1 MTKSVIDEEVKN
13 FKISFIELP
22 NLVILTTVSDGSCFF
37 HSVLRAF
44 NTSYIT
50 SKSITDRVN
59 LARTF
64 RNALADRLDEIDPV
78 SGKNY
83 YSVLNQGRLSE
94 ISEGIKEYTKDGLQ
108 KELRSEASVDNI
120 YQELI
125 SNALHIDIYIIDGAK
140 KDIFSVGNSFD
151 CYYKGRNSIILYYSG
166 GHYEVI
172 GLKHSNGEIDTIFTP
187 LHPLIQSCRSRLISN
202 IHPPITSPTKY
213 KLRSSSPK

>member
-1 MTKSVIDEEVKN
+1 MPKSIIDEEVKN

-22 NLVILTTVSDGSCFF
+22 NLVILTTISDGSCFF

-64 RNALADRLDEIDPV
+64 RNALADRLDEIDPIT
-78 SGKNY
+78 GKNY
-83 YSVLNQGRLSE
+83 YSGLNQGRLSE

-140 KDIFSVGNSFD
+140 KDIYSVGSSFD

-166 GHYEVI
+166 GTYEVI

-202 IHPPITSPTKY
+202 INPPIASPTKY

>member
-1 MTKSVIDEEVKN
+1 MPKSIIDEEVKN

-50 SKSITDRVN
+50 SKSITERVN

-64 RNALADRLDEIDPV
+64 RNALADRLEEIDPIT
-78 SGKNY
+78 GKNY
-83 YSVLNQGRLSE
+83 YSGLNQGRLSE
-94 ISEGIKEYTKDGLQ
+94 ISEGIKEYTKEGLQ
-108 KELRSEASVDNI
+108 KELRSESSVDNI

-140 KDIFSVGNSFD
+140 KDIYSVGSSFD

-202 IHPPITSPTKY
+202 IQTTITSPTKY